1 MQSPCYFFHATC
13 FAKIHCPP
21 VRGYCCGIWCWPAWT
36 LSSKAF
42 PIFLVGLLLPP
53 PPAFLLFVMLSHS
66 LRGTQW
72 PCSQAVMLVWA
83 VWVYASPPP
92 RYIWIKSL
100 PNLNLS
106 ELWWSHFAH
115 ICARACDRLIFFL
128 VPTWAGVCQCKYF
141 YVSAMCFHTVSCI
154 QWQPLWPFCLVPSRK
169 CWVTFQS
176 PCPLI
181 GHKQTA
187 MEK

>member
-1 MQSPCYFFHATC
+1 MVFIDAIPVLFFHATC

-21 VRGYCCGIWCWPAWT
+21 VRGYCSGIWCWPAWT

-72 PCSQAVMLVWA
+72 PCSQAVMLVWD
-83 VWVYASPPP
+83 VWVYAPPPP

-115 ICARACDRLIFFL
+115 ICARACDRLIFFWFQL
-128 VPTWAGVCQCKYF
+128 EQESVSVNTFTCQPCVFILCPAY
-141 YVSAMCFHTVSCI
+141 SG
-154 QWQPLWPFCLVPSRK
+154 
-169 CWVTFQS
+169 S
-176 PCPLI
+176 PCGLSVLSPPESAESRSSP
-181 GHKQTA
+181 HVP
-187 MEK
+187 

>member
-1 MQSPCYFFHATC
+1 MLFFHATC

-72 PCSQAVMLVWA
+72 PCSQAVILVWD
-83 VWVYASPPP
+83 VWVYAFPPP
-92 RYIWIKSL
+92 NICLNKILTKSESVRAL
-100 PNLNLS
+100 VVTLCTRMRTSMWPTNL
-106 ELWWSHFAH
+106 
-115 ICARACDRLIFFL
+115 FL

-141 YVSAMCFHTVSCI
+141 YVSAMCFHTVYCI